1 MRRLDRLISDISNAS
16 RIDAEL
22 ARENTETV
30 DLAELAAAIVSIQT
44 DLAAGRDVAVKLVV
58 AEGRY
63 APLVKGHDTR
73 LAQVFT
79 NLIDNAVSFSPAGG
93 TVAVTIT
100 ATADDIV
107 ATVKDEGPGLE
118 GDIEKVFQRFYTD
131 RPEGESF
138 GDHSGLGLSIS
149 RQIAQA
155 HQGTLDAGN
164 RTDATGA
171 VFTLTLPRAK
181 T

>member
-1 MRRLDRLISDISNAS
+1 VED
-16 RIDAEL
+16 
-22 ARENTETV
+22 
-30 DLAELAAAIVSIQT
+30 Q
-44 DLAAGRDVAVKLVV
+44 
-58 AEGRY
+58 
-63 APLVKGHDTR
+63 
-73 LAQVFT
+73 
-79 NLIDNAVSFSPAGG
+79 
-93 TVAVTIT
+93 
-100 ATADDIV
+100 
-107 ATVKDEGPGLE
+107 GPGL
-118 GDIEKVFQRFYTD
+118 GDAEKVFQRFYTD

-164 RTDATGA
+164 QTNATGA